1 MDAGGP
7 GFETD
12 GSSERGI
19 PTSLEQPPVIARAG
33 PTSGRWVKEPMNAV
47 CHGEER
53 SDVAIH
59 PEF

>member
-1 MDAGGP
+1 MSLNFRTFIMAG
-7 GFETD
+7 
-12 GSSERGI
+12 
-19 PTSLEQPPVIARAG
+19 AG

-59 PEF
+59 LEF